1 MTGES
6 RIRKAGA
13 CLAIL
18 LILQLIAGSVEAR
31 EKRIALVVGI
41 ANYETIPSL
50 KNTLNDSELIARTL
64 ESLSFEVTKLTNAGL
79 EQFRG
84 TINDFAFRSETA
96 DVALVYFAGHGMEV
110 GGQNLL
116 IPADS
121 TAKNRREAAATS
133 VSLKEILAAVDRARQ
148 LRIVILNSCRDDPF
162 REEGEQQVTVTVSGN
177 RSIGMA
183 PPSPERGTLVA
194 YAAKDGAVALD
205 GEGENS
211 PFALALSQNL
221 SAPNI
226 EIGLMFRQ
234 VRDAVLRET
243 RNQQEP
249 HTYGSLS
256 GDPYFLA
263 GSNQQVNAL
272 RKSERRRAWT
282 NLDVDQVEQIEKLA
296 SEGDTRSLKALA
308 SMRLNSLDKL
318 YDPAKAAQLFA
329 QAAEAGDPGAQFE
342 LAQLYERGI
351 GVDQDV
357 AKALELYE
365 QSASADF
372 ADALNDLGFLN
383 FNGAMGLAPNK
394 KRALDFFEKAADR
407 RHPPAMYNFAAMID
421 EGLVTGKT
429 PQDAAGYLYGALRGG
444 EEQAL
449 TELTTKPKL
458 FNRPTRMAL
467 QRVLAENGF
476 YDGTIDGQFGPQTSR
491 AMRLAFGYEE

>member
-13 CLAIL
+13 CLVIL
-18 LILQLIAGSVEAR
+18 LIAQFIVGSAEAR

-41 ANYETIPSL
+41 ADYQTIPAL
-50 KNTLNDSELIARTL
+50 NNTLNDSELIAQTL

-84 TINDFAFRSETA
+84 TIKDFAFRSETA

-121 TAKNRREAAATS
+121 TATNRREAAATS
-133 VSLKEILAAVDRARQ
+133 VSLKEILNAVDRARQ
-148 LRIVILNSCRDDPF
+148 LRIVILDSCRDDPF
-162 REEGEQQVTVTVSGN
+162 RKEGEEQVTVTVSGN
-177 RSIGMA
+177 RTIGMA

-194 YAAKDGAVALD
+194 YAAKDGAVAHD
-205 GEGENS
+205 GEGANS

-221 SAPNI
+221 RSPNI

-263 GSNQQVNAL
+263 GGSQEVNSL
-272 RKSERRRAWT
+272 TREERRNAWSRIR
-282 NLDVDQVEQIEKLA
+282 VDQEIQLA
-296 SEGDTRSLKALA
+296 ALAQEGDTRAMKGLA
-308 SMRLNSLDKL
+308 YMRL
-318 YDPAKAAQLFA
+318 DPNEARHNAAKAVELLTG
-329 QAAEAGDPGAQFE
+329 AAEAGDPEAQFE
-342 LAQLYERGI
+342 LARLYEQGI
-351 GVDQDV
+351 GTGQDV

-365 QSASADF
+365 QSAKAGF
-372 ADALNDLGFLN
+372 ADAINDLGFLY
-383 FNGAMGLAPNK
+383 FQGGLGIQRDQK
-394 KRALDFFEKAADR
+394 KALQFFEEAADLR
-407 RHPPAMYNFAAMID
+407 QSAAMYNFAAMID
-421 EGLVTGKT
+421 DGKV
-429 PQDAAGYLYGALRGG
+429 PGKSLEDAGGYLYRALRGG
-444 EEQAL
+444 NEEVLNQLETNPNAF
-449 TELTTKPKL
+449 KKA
-458 FNRPTRMAL
+458 TRDAL
-467 QRVLAENGF
+467 QRVLQENGF
-476 YDGTIDGQFGPQTSR
+476 YDGAIDGQFGPGTKKALR
-491 AMRLAFGYEE
+491 AAFGLID